1 MNDTRQLHLR
11 RSKREQK
18 ERRFMRPDNGP
29 ASAWVDAPTTIT
41 EENPKIPRIVGGN
54 IWFATPILND
64 GKERAIESGVVR
76 AVKPLFHEKM
86 SFNER
91 MNAVGL
97 PGDDDDDDATLEM
110 SITHSEE
117 MANLKRYNKERSTMG
132 RDKEPWEMRW

>member
-1 MNDTRQLHLR
+1 
-11 RSKREQK
+11 
-18 ERRFMRPDNGP
+18 MRPDNGP

-97 PGDDDDDDATLEM
+97 AGIPDDDDSDATLEM
-110 SITHSEE
+110 SITGSEE
-117 MANLKRYNKERSTMG
+117 IANINRANNKRSIMGKENER
-132 RDKEPWEMRW
+132 WEMRR